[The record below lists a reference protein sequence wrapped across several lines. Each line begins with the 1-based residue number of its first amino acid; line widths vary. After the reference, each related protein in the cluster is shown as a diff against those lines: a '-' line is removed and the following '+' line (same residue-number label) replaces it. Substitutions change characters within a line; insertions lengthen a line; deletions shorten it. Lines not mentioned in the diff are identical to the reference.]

1 MAMAMKLKEFLRD
14 SQITF
19 DLVEHPFAVSSS
31 RIAQQSHIPGDALAK
46 CLLLRDS
53 QGYLVA
59 VIPSTHRV
67 DLEHLDWLFDD
78 HLEFADEEE
87 ISSHFEDCDPGAVP
101 PLGGAYGMRMAV
113 DEDLVLRRDVYFE
126 AGDHR
131 QLVHVSGEAFGR
143 LTQGAFLGIFSY
155 HA

>member
-1 MAMAMKLKEFLRD
+1 MAMAKKLREYLRD
-14 SQITF
+14 SQVTF
-19 DLVEHPFAVSSS
+19 DLVKHPFTVSSS
-31 RIAQQSHIPGDALAK
+31 RIAEQTHIPGDALAK
-46 CLLLRDS
+46 CVLLRCS
-53 QGYLVA
+53 QGMMIA
-59 VIPSTHRV
+59 VIPSTHRI

-87 ISSHFEDCDPGAVP
+87 ITARFEDCDPGAVP

-143 LTQGAFLGIFSY
+143 LTRDAFLGIFSY
-155 HA
+155 RA